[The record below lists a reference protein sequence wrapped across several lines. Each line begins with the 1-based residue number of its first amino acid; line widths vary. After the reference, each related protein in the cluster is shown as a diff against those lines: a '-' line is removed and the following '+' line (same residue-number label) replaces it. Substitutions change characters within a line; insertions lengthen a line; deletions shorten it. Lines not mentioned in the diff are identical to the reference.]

1 MNEASRPLP
10 RPTPDTKPYWEGCK
24 RHELRLPFCTQCQLF
39 FFYPRVFCPRC
50 LSWAIEWRQAS
61 GRGKLY
67 TFAIQY
73 RPQAPGFKPPYVT
86 AIVELEEGPRMLTN
100 LVGIEP
106 DPEKI
111 RCDMPVEVVFED
123 VSEEITLPMFRPAGG
138 AP

>member
-1 MNEASRPLP
+1 MSEASRPLP

-24 RHELRLPFCTQCQLF
+24 RHELRLPFCTRCQQF

-100 LVGIEP
+100 LIGIEP
-106 DPEKI
+106 NPEKI
-111 RCDMPVEVVFED
+111 RFDMPVEVVFEEMSD
-123 VSEEITLPMFRPAGG
+123 EITLPMFRPAGE